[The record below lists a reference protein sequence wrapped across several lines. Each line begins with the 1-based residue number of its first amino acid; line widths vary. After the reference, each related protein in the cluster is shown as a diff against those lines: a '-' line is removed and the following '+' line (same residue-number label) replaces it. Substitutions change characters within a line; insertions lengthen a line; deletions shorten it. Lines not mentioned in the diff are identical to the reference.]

1 VEELHRVVAVID
13 EVHAEACR
21 DDRDPKEAAGTGRAP
36 RAVQQFVGDLVAA
49 RGGFDDIAVV
59 SVDRQDITVGRNG
72 HAQRVVDG
80 PIGCHILSR
89 EHGTLALER
98 VRDCGDA
105 VVQAIRDV
113 GDHLI
118 V

>member
-1 VEELHRVVAVID
+1 LRETSRRRAGSPCCPAV
-13 EVHAEACR
+13 C
-21 DDRDPKEAAGTGRAP
+21 GR
-36 RAVQQFVGDLVAA
+36 LVAA

-113 GDHLI
+113 GDHLTTSFT
-118 V
+118 